1 MKAAQILVYVSFLSA
16 RSRLFLDFKAGVL
29 VALLQTSVSKIF
41 VSLGLALFPP
51 HCMGHLVLAKA
62 VRRLTEYDYCI
73 VRWGFE
79 DIELLHAFD
88 YVKGTP
94 AMVTWVAQ
102 SVFLFGFN
110 ASVWLLFRGLGMV
123 CSMCSGNERKVKSN

>member
-1 MKAAQILVYVSFLSA
+1 MFLFYQHA
-16 RSRLFLDFKAGVL
+16 LDFSLILKLEYWLPFFKLLYLRFLYLL
-29 VALLQTSVSKIF
+29 VWRC
-41 VSLGLALFPP
+41 FPP

-94 AMVTWVAQ
+94 AMVTWVVQ